1 MHVRTEL
8 TYDAPPDQVFAMLTD
23 DEFVARKARATGA
36 LSYVVDITDDGHRVT
51 VELRRVMPPK
61 VPDYVRRLVGDTVDV
76 DQIDVWEPAQDG
88 TRKGTFTA
96 RISGAPVSMSG
107 TLSLEPAPG
116 GHAVEVLDAHV
127 NASIPFLGG
136 KVEKAVAE
144 AVMLAARKEAEVGRG
159 WLAERR

>member
-8 TYDAPPDQVFAMLTD
+8 TYDAPPDDVFDMLTD
-23 DEFVARKARATGA
+23 DAFVARKARATGA

-51 VELRRVMPPK
+51 VELRRVMPPV
-61 VPDYVRRLVGDTVDV
+61 VPDYVRRFVGDTVDI

-96 RISGAPVSMSG
+96 KISGAPVSMSG

-116 GHAVEVLDAHV
+116 GHAVEVLEADV
-127 NASIPFLGG
+127 KASIPFLGG
-136 KVEKAVAE
+136 KVEQAVAE
-144 AVMLAARKEAEVGRG
+144 AVMHAARKEEEVGRG